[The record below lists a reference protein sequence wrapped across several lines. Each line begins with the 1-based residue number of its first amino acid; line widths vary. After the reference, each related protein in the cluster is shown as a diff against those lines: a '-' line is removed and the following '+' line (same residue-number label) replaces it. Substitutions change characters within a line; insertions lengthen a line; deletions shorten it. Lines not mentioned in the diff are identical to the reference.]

1 MFTRLWIFLLLS
13 TSVFAQK
20 GRRVEVLFL
29 GDNGHHR
36 PIERV
41 PTLMAA
47 LGPKGINITYT
58 DQLSDLNAANLRK
71 YDALMIY
78 ANWDSIQ
85 PDAEKALLDFVA
97 SGKGFLPIHCASYC
111 FRNSDAYVKLV
122 GGQFWRHT
130 MDSITLNIVQPES
143 GIMKSMQ
150 PFTVYDETYLH
161 SHLQPDN
168 AVLATREIKAD
179 QYRDRPDA
187 KTEPYAWTRRY
198 GQGKVFYTALGHDE
212 RTWGAKGFQ
221 DLLYYAILWTLND
234 NAYMSYIAR
243 KPQPFDYKEASLPN
257 YEKRPG
263 AQLQQLP
270 LSPEESMKHIQ
281 VPVDFK
287 LELFAAEPNVMHPIA
302 MSWDEKGRMYVLIT
316 QDYPNERKENGG
328 SDYILICE
336 DTDKDGKA
344 DKFTRFAEGL
354 SIPTGMVFANG
365 GLIVSQAPHMLFLKD
380 TNGDDVADEKKI
392 LFSGFG
398 TFDTHAGPSNLHY
411 GFDNWIWGC
420 VGYSGFKGVVGHAKD
435 TLQFGQAFFRF
446 KPDGSQLEWMTST
459 SNNTWGFGFNETN
472 DVFGSTANNSHG
484 WYMAIPNRYFS
495 SANNIENGSRSTDTH
510 RDMKPITEKVRQV
523 DAFGGFTAAAGH
535 HFYTARAF
543 PKKYWNSIAF
553 VAEPTGHVLHQNNLV
568 RKGTDYSD
576 KEAFNLMAGADEW
589 FAPVFAAVGPD
600 GAVWVADWYSYI
612 VQHNPVPQGFVNGS
626 GNAYET
632 DLRDFTHGRI
642 YRVSY
647 KEALPYLPMQLNSN
661 DANSLLS
668 ALKSDNMFWRMHA
681 QRMLIERGNNDVVPQ
696 LKAMVANTQL
706 DEIGINATAIHAL
719 WTLKGLGALDD
730 QTLEAALLHPAP
742 SVRKNAIQVM
752 EHNERG
758 VSRIVQFDLLNDKDA
773 LVVMNALLYFSK
785 SPLNTA
791 AEQAFFKRMN
801 ESAEV
806 EDRWMPDAFAVVLN
820 ANGGKLMKKHLAERI
835 NKSAAQPI
843 AVSPMDHSKHSMS
856 TTSKTPAANV
866 TGLDLMIADIKIDPA
881 SPAVR
886 ERIAVTIEVKNQG
899 SVDLPGDVFVP
910 LDIRFEGQGLKIDQ
924 VSRNFKEGIKAGETV
939 SISRNINGPWVGN
952 ISFSTDVV
960 GEYTLTVRLDKSN
973 EILEVNKNNNNF
985 SKKIRFVRPPDMNA
999 FALERSIRSY
1009 ASVAPADSLVAII
1022 RKTNAMEPQARASII
1037 KAISEGWN
1045 YKNKQVK
1052 LKPADYTF
1060 LTSMNAK
1067 NSNER
1072 LNKLMEAWGVVKTE
1086 KSTADVKVIRIKTIR
1101 EAMKYD
1107 LKEFTVKPGQS
1118 VEIILENPD
1127 AMQHNLV
1134 VTRPGA
1140 MEKVGKA
1147 GDAMMKDDK
1156 GAEKNYVPALAEVLY
1171 STPLVNPGQSYRLT
1185 FKAPSAVGDYP
1196 YVCTF
1201 PGHWT
1206 LMNGVMKVRN

>member
-1 MFTRLWIFLLLS
+1 MLTRLWIFLLLS

-36 PIERV
+36 PIERI
-41 PTLMAA
+41 PSLMAA
-47 LGPKGINITYT
+47 LGPKGINFTYT
-58 DQLSDLNAANLRK
+58 DDLSDLNKENLSK

-78 ANWDSIQ
+78 ANWDKIDSS
-85 PDAEKALLDFVA
+85 AEKALLDFVA

-130 MDSITLNIVQPES
+130 MDSITLTITQPES
-143 GIMKSMQ
+143 GIMKAMK
-150 PFTVYDETYLH
+150 PFTVFDETYLH
-161 SHLQPDN
+161 SQLQPDN
-168 AVLATREIKAD
+168 NVLATREIKSD
-179 QYRDRPDA
+179 QLKDRPDS
-187 KTEPYAWTRRY
+187 KTEPYAWTRRF

-212 RTWGAKGFQ
+212 RTWNTSGFQ

-243 KPQPFDYKEASLPN
+243 NPQTFQYKEAKLPN

-263 AQLQQLP
+263 IQLQQLP

-281 VPVDFK
+281 VPVDFT

-302 MSWDEKGRMYVLIT
+302 MSWDEKGRLFVLIT
-316 QDYPNERKENGG
+316 KDYPNERKEDGG

-336 DTDKDGKA
+336 DTNNDGKA
-344 DKFTRFAEGL
+344 DRFTRFAEGL

-365 GLIVSQAPHMLFLKD
+365 GLLVAQAPHMLFLKD
-380 TNGDDVADEKKI
+380 TDGDGKADVKKI

-420 VGYSGFKGVVGHAKD
+420 VGYSGFKGVIGNSKD
-435 TLQFGQAFFRF
+435 TIQFGQAFFRF

-459 SNNTWGFGFNETN
+459 SNNTWGFSFNEAN

-484 WYMAIPNRYFS
+484 WYMAIPNHYFNS
-495 SANNIENGSRSTDTH
+495 RKGAENGSRSTDTH

-535 HFYTARAF
+535 NFYTARAF
-543 PKKYWNSIAF
+543 PKKYWNQIAF

-568 RKGTDYSD
+568 KRGTDFSD

-589 FAPVFAAVGPD
+589 FAPVFAEVGPD

-612 VQHNPVPQGFVNGS
+612 VQHNPVPEGFKNGT

-647 KEALPYLPMQLNSN
+647 NHAPKYQPLELHPN
-661 DANSLLS
+661 DVDGLLR
-668 ALKSDNMFWRMHA
+668 ALKSDNLFWRMHA
-681 QRMLIERGNNDVVPQ
+681 QRMLVERNNSDVVPA
-696 LKAMVANTQL
+696 LKKMLEDVSV
-706 DEIGINATAIHAL
+706 DEIGINAPVIHAL
-719 WTLKGLGALDD
+719 WTLKGLNALDPSAIEMGLRHPSG
-730 QTLEAALLHPAP
+730 QVRNNAVKTLMPGSKAMDL
-742 SVRKNAIQVM
+742 VM
-752 EHNERG
+752 SYN
-758 VSRIVQFDLLNDKDA
+758 LLNDPEP
-773 LVVMNALLYFSK
+773 LVVLNALLLMSK
-785 SPLNTA
+785 SPLTA
-791 AEQAFFKRMN
+791 VHEEAFFKRMDVSKEEN
-801 ESAEV
+801 
-806 EDRWMPDAFAVVLN
+806 DRWLPDAFSCVLT
-820 ANGGKLMKKHLAERI
+820 ANNGRLLKQHLARQLSR
-835 NKSAAQPI
+835 SASQPVPAKTMNHAQHA
-843 AVSPMDHSKHSMS
+843 AV
-856 TTSKTPAANV
+856 PAVAASSE
-866 TGLDLMIADIKIDPA
+866 GIDLVISNFKIEPSA
-881 SPAVR
+881 PSVR

-899 SVDLPGDVFVP
+899 KIDLPADVYIP
-910 LDIRFEGQGLKIDQ
+910 IDIRFEGMGYKFDQ
-924 VSRNFKEGIKAGETV
+924 VSRNYKEGIKAGETV
-939 SISRNINGPWVGN
+939 SINRNINGPWVGT
-952 ISFSTDVV
+952 ISFSTDVE
-960 GEYTLTVRLDKSN
+960 GEYVLSAQIDKAN
-973 EILEVNKNNNNF
+973 EIRESIKNNN
-985 SKKIRFVRPPDMNA
+985 SRIQKISFQRPADMNQ
-999 FALERSIRSY
+999 FALLRAMRSY
-1009 ASVAPADSLVAII
+1009 ASVASTDTLAAI
-1022 RKTNAMEPQARASII
+1022 RKRIAAANPALKSALEKSLND
-1037 KAISEGWN
+1037 GWN
-1045 YKNKQVK
+1045 FNAANLPPKAS
-1052 LKPADYTF
+1052 ADP
-1060 LTSMNAK
+1060 SIK
-1067 NSNER
+1067 R
-1072 LNKLMEAWGVVKTE
+1072 
-1086 KSTADVKVIRIKTIR
+1086 IRIKTIR

-1107 LKEFTVKPGQS
+1107 LKEFTVKPGQQ

-1134 VTRPGA
+1134 ITRPGA

-1156 GAEKNYVPALAEVLY
+1156 GAEKNYVPSLSEVLFY
-1171 STPLVNPGQSYRLT
+1171 TPLVDPGRSFTLK
-1185 FKAPSAVGDYP
+1185 FKAPTTVGDYP

-1206 LMNGVMKVRN
+1206 LMNGMMKVKN

>member
-36 PIERV
+36 PIERI
-41 PTLMAA
+41 PSLMAA
-47 LGPKGINITYT
+47 LGPKGINFTYT
-58 DQLSDLNAANLRK
+58 DDLSDLNKENLSK

-78 ANWDSIQ
+78 ANWDKIDSS
-85 PDAEKALLDFVA
+85 AEKALLDFVA

-130 MDSITLNIVQPES
+130 MDSITLTITQPES
-143 GIMKSMQ
+143 GIMKAMK
-150 PFTVYDETYLH
+150 PFTVFDETYLH
-161 SHLQPDN
+161 SQLQPDN
-168 AVLATREIKAD
+168 NVLATREIKSD
-179 QYRDRPDA
+179 QLKDRPDS
-187 KTEPYAWTRRY
+187 KTEPYVWTRRF

-212 RTWGAKGFQ
+212 RTWNTSGFQ

-243 KPQPFDYKEASLPN
+243 NPQTFQYKEAKLPN

-263 AQLQQLP
+263 IQLQQLP

-281 VPVDFK
+281 VPVDFT

-302 MSWDEKGRMYVLIT
+302 MSWDEKGRLFVLIT
-316 QDYPNERKENGG
+316 KDYPNERKEDGG

-336 DTDKDGKA
+336 DTNNDGKA
-344 DKFTRFAEGL
+344 DRFTRFAEGL

-365 GLIVSQAPHMLFLKD
+365 GLLVAQAPHMLFLKD
-380 TNGDDVADEKKI
+380 TDGDGKADVKKI

-420 VGYSGFKGVVGHAKD
+420 VGYSGFKGVIGNSKD
-435 TLQFGQAFFRF
+435 TIQFGQAFFRF
-446 KPDGSQLEWMTST
+446 KSDGSQLEWMTST
-459 SNNTWGFGFNETN
+459 SNNTWGFSFNEAN

-484 WYMAIPNRYFS
+484 WYMAIPNHYFNS
-495 SANNIENGSRSTDTH
+495 RKGAENGSRSTDTH

-535 HFYTARAF
+535 NFYTARAF
-543 PKKYWNSIAF
+543 PKKYWNQIAF

-568 RKGTDYSD
+568 KRGTDFSD

-589 FAPVFAAVGPD
+589 FAPVFAEVGPD

-612 VQHNPVPQGFVNGS
+612 VQHNPVPEGFKNGT
-626 GNAYET
+626 GNAYDT

-647 KEALPYLPMQLNSN
+647 NHAPKYQPLALHPN
-661 DANSLLS
+661 DVDGLLR
-668 ALKSDNMFWRMHA
+668 ALKSDNLFWRMHA
-681 QRMLIERGNNDVVPQ
+681 QRMLVERNNSDVVPA
-696 LKAMVANTQL
+696 LKKMLEDVSV
-706 DEIGINATAIHAL
+706 DEIGINAPVIHAL
-719 WTLKGLGALDD
+719 WTLKGLNALEPSAIELGLRHPSG
-730 QTLEAALLHPAP
+730 QVRNNAVKTLMPGTKAMDL
-742 SVRKNAIQVM
+742 VM
-752 EHNERG
+752 SYN
-758 VSRIVQFDLLNDKDA
+758 LLNDPEP
-773 LVVMNALLYFSK
+773 LVVLNALLLMSK
-785 SPLNTA
+785 SPLTA
-791 AEQAFFKRMN
+791 VHEEAFFKRMDVSKEEN
-801 ESAEV
+801 
-806 EDRWMPDAFAVVLN
+806 DRWLPDAFSCVLT
-820 ANGGKLMKKHLAERI
+820 ANNGRLLKQHLARQLSR
-835 NKSAAQPI
+835 SASKPVPAKTMNHTQHA
-843 AVSPMDHSKHSMS
+843 AV
-856 TTSKTPAANV
+856 PAAAASSE
-866 TGLDLMIADIKIDPA
+866 GIDLVITNFKIEPSA
-881 SPAVR
+881 PSVR

-899 SVDLPGDVFVP
+899 KIDLPADVYIP
-910 LDIRFEGQGLKIDQ
+910 IDIRFEGMGYKFDQ
-924 VSRNFKEGIKAGETV
+924 VSRNYKEGIKAGETV
-939 SISRNINGPWVGN
+939 SINRNINGPWVGT
-952 ISFSTDVV
+952 ISFSTDVE
-960 GEYTLTVRLDKSN
+960 GEYVLSAQIDKAN
-973 EILEVNKNNNNF
+973 EIRESIKNNN
-985 SKKIRFVRPPDMNA
+985 SRMQKISFQRPADMNQ
-999 FALERSIRSY
+999 FALLRAMRSY
-1009 ASVAPADSLVAII
+1009 ASVASTDTLAAI
-1022 RKTNAMEPQARASII
+1022 RKRIAAANPALKSALEKSLND
-1037 KAISEGWN
+1037 GWN
-1045 YKNKQVK
+1045 FNAANLPPKAS
-1052 LKPADYTF
+1052 ADP
-1060 LTSMNAK
+1060 SIK
-1067 NSNER
+1067 R
-1072 LNKLMEAWGVVKTE
+1072 
-1086 KSTADVKVIRIKTIR
+1086 IRIKTIR

-1107 LKEFTVKPGQS
+1107 LKEFTVKPGQQ

-1134 VTRPGA
+1134 ITRPGA

-1156 GAEKNYVPALAEVLY
+1156 GAEKNYVPSLSEVLFY
-1171 STPLVNPGQSYRLT
+1171 TPLVDPGRSFTLK
-1185 FKAPSAVGDYP
+1185 FKAPTTVGDYP

-1206 LMNGVMKVRN
+1206 LMNGMMKVKN

>member
-36 PIERV
+36 PIERI
-41 PTLMAA
+41 PSLMAA
-47 LGPKGINITYT
+47 LGPKGINFTYT
-58 DQLSDLNAANLRK
+58 DDLSDLNKENLSK

-78 ANWDSIQ
+78 ANWDKIDSS
-85 PDAEKALLDFVA
+85 AEKALLDFVA

-130 MDSITLNIVQPES
+130 MDSITLTITQPES
-143 GIMKSMQ
+143 GIMKAMK
-150 PFTVYDETYLH
+150 PFTVFDETYLH
-161 SHLQPDN
+161 SQLQPDN
-168 AVLATREIKAD
+168 NVLATREIKSD
-179 QYRDRPDA
+179 QLKDRPDS
-187 KTEPYAWTRRY
+187 KTEPYAWTRRF
-198 GQGKVFYTALGHDE
+198 GQGKVFYAALGHDE
-212 RTWGAKGFQ
+212 RTWNTSGFQ

-243 KPQPFDYKEASLPN
+243 NPQTFQYKEAKLPN

-263 AQLQQLP
+263 IQLQQLP

-281 VPVDFK
+281 VPVDFT

-302 MSWDEKGRMYVLIT
+302 MSWDEKGRLFVLIT
-316 QDYPNERKENGG
+316 KDYPNERKEDGG

-336 DTDKDGKA
+336 DTNNDGKA
-344 DKFTRFAEGL
+344 DRFTRFAEGL

-365 GLIVSQAPHMLFLKD
+365 GLLVAQAPHMLFLKD
-380 TNGDDVADEKKI
+380 TDGDGKADVKKI

-420 VGYSGFKGVVGHAKD
+420 VGYSGFKGVIGNSKD
-435 TLQFGQAFFRF
+435 TIQFGQAFFRF

-459 SNNTWGFGFNETN
+459 SNNTWGFSFNEAN

-484 WYMAIPNRYFS
+484 WYMAIPNHYFNS
-495 SANNIENGSRSTDTH
+495 RKGAENGSRSTDTH

-535 HFYTARAF
+535 NFYTARAF
-543 PKKYWNSIAF
+543 PKKYWNQIAF

-568 RKGTDYSD
+568 KRGTDFSD

-589 FAPVFAAVGPD
+589 FAPVFAEVGPD

-612 VQHNPVPQGFVNGS
+612 VQHNPVPEGFKNGT

-647 KEALPYLPMQLNSN
+647 NHAPKYQPLELHPN
-661 DANSLLS
+661 DVDGLLR
-668 ALKSDNMFWRMHA
+668 ALKSDNLFWRMHA
-681 QRMLIERGNNDVVPQ
+681 QRMLVERNNSDVVPA
-696 LKAMVANTQL
+696 LKKMLEDVSV
-706 DEIGINATAIHAL
+706 DEIGINAPVIHAL
-719 WTLKGLGALDD
+719 WTLKGLNALDPSAIELGLRHPSG
-730 QTLEAALLHPAP
+730 QVRNNAVKTLMPDTKAMDL
-742 SVRKNAIQVM
+742 VM
-752 EHNERG
+752 SYN
-758 VSRIVQFDLLNDKDA
+758 LLNDPEP
-773 LVVMNALLYFSK
+773 LVVLNALLLMSK
-785 SPLNTA
+785 SPLTA
-791 AEQAFFKRMN
+791 VHEEAFFKRMDVSKEEN
-801 ESAEV
+801 
-806 EDRWMPDAFAVVLN
+806 DRWLPDAFSCVLT
-820 ANGGKLMKKHLAERI
+820 ANNGRLLKQHLARQLSR
-835 NKSAAQPI
+835 SASQPVP
-843 AVSPMDHSKHSMS
+843 AKNMNHTQHVVV
-856 TTSKTPAANV
+856 PAAAASSE
-866 TGLDLMIADIKIDPA
+866 GIDLVISNFKIEPSA
-881 SPAVR
+881 PSVR

-899 SVDLPGDVFVP
+899 KIDLPADVYIP
-910 LDIRFEGQGLKIDQ
+910 IDIRFEGMGYKFDQ
-924 VSRNFKEGIKAGETV
+924 VSRNYKEGIKAGETV
-939 SISRNINGPWVGN
+939 SINRNINGPWVGT
-952 ISFSTDVV
+952 ISFSTDVE
-960 GEYTLTVRLDKSN
+960 GEYVLSAQIDKAN
-973 EILEVNKNNNNF
+973 EIRESIKNNN
-985 SKKIRFVRPPDMNA
+985 SRIQKISFQRPADMNQ
-999 FALERSIRSY
+999 FALLRAMRSY
-1009 ASVAPADSLVAII
+1009 ASVASTDTLAAI
-1022 RKTNAMEPQARASII
+1022 RKRIAAANPALKSALEKSLND
-1037 KAISEGWN
+1037 GWN
-1045 YKNKQVK
+1045 FNAANLPPKAS
-1052 LKPADYTF
+1052 ADP
-1060 LTSMNAK
+1060 SIK
-1067 NSNER
+1067 R
-1072 LNKLMEAWGVVKTE
+1072 
-1086 KSTADVKVIRIKTIR
+1086 IRIKTIR

-1107 LKEFTVKPGQS
+1107 LKEFTVKPGQQ

-1134 VTRPGA
+1134 ITRPGA

-1156 GAEKNYVPALAEVLY
+1156 GAEKNYVPSLSEVLFY
-1171 STPLVNPGQSYRLT
+1171 TPLVDPGRSFTLK
-1185 FKAPSAVGDYP
+1185 FKAPTTVGDYP

-1206 LMNGVMKVRN
+1206 LMNGMMKVKN

>member
-36 PIERV
+36 PIERI
-41 PTLMAA
+41 PSLMAA
-47 LGPKGINITYT
+47 LGPKGINFTYT
-58 DQLSDLNAANLRK
+58 DDLSDLNKENLSK

-78 ANWDSIQ
+78 ANWDKIDSS
-85 PDAEKALLDFVA
+85 AEKALLDFVA

-130 MDSITLNIVQPES
+130 MDSITLTITQPES
-143 GIMKSMQ
+143 GIMKAMK
-150 PFTVYDETYLH
+150 PFTVFDETYLH
-161 SHLQPDN
+161 SQLQPDN
-168 AVLATREIKAD
+168 NVLATREIKSD
-179 QYRDRPDA
+179 QLKDRPDS
-187 KTEPYAWTRRY
+187 KTEPYAWTRRF

-212 RTWGAKGFQ
+212 RTWNTSGFQ

-243 KPQPFDYKEASLPN
+243 NPQTFQYKEAKLPN

-263 AQLQQLP
+263 IQLQQLP

-281 VPVDFK
+281 VPVDFT

-302 MSWDEKGRMYVLIT
+302 MSWDEKGRLFVLIT
-316 QDYPNERKENGG
+316 KDYPNERKEDGG

-336 DTDKDGKA
+336 DTNNDGKA
-344 DKFTRFAEGL
+344 DRFTRFAEGL

-365 GLIVSQAPHMLFLKD
+365 GLLVAQAPHMLFLKD
-380 TNGDDVADEKKI
+380 TDGDGKADVKKI

-420 VGYSGFKGVVGHAKD
+420 VGYSGFKGVIGNSKD
-435 TLQFGQAFFRF
+435 TIQFGQAFFRF

-459 SNNTWGFGFNETN
+459 SNNTWGFSFNEAN

-484 WYMAIPNRYFS
+484 WYMAIPNHYFNS
-495 SANNIENGSRSTDTH
+495 RKGAENGSRSTDSH

-535 HFYTARAF
+535 NFYTARAF
-543 PKKYWNSIAF
+543 PKKYWNQIAF

-568 RKGTDYSD
+568 KRGTDFSD

-589 FAPVFAAVGPD
+589 FAPVFAEVGPD

-612 VQHNPVPQGFVNGS
+612 VQHNPVPEGFKNGT

-647 KEALPYLPMQLNSN
+647 NHAPKYQPLELHPN
-661 DANSLLS
+661 DVDGLLR
-668 ALKSDNMFWRMHA
+668 ALKSDNLFWRMHA
-681 QRMLIERGNNDVVPQ
+681 QRMLVERNNSDVVPA
-696 LKAMVANTQL
+696 LKKMLEDVSV
-706 DEIGINATAIHAL
+706 DEIGINAPVIHAL
-719 WTLKGLGALDD
+719 WTLKGLNALDPSAIEMGLRHPSG
-730 QTLEAALLHPAP
+730 QVRNNAVKTLMPGSKAMDL
-742 SVRKNAIQVM
+742 VM
-752 EHNERG
+752 SYN
-758 VSRIVQFDLLNDKDA
+758 LLNDPEP
-773 LVVMNALLYFSK
+773 LVVLNALLLMSK
-785 SPLNTA
+785 SPLTA
-791 AEQAFFKRMN
+791 VHEEAFFKRMDVSKEEN
-801 ESAEV
+801 
-806 EDRWMPDAFAVVLN
+806 DRWLPDAFSCVLT
-820 ANGGKLMKKHLAERI
+820 ANNGRLLKQHLARQLSR
-835 NKSAAQPI
+835 SASQPVPAKTMNHTQHA
-843 AVSPMDHSKHSMS
+843 AV
-856 TTSKTPAANV
+856 PAVAASSE
-866 TGLDLMIADIKIDPA
+866 GIDLVISNFKIEPSA
-881 SPAVR
+881 PSVR

-899 SVDLPGDVFVP
+899 KIDLPADVYIP
-910 LDIRFEGQGLKIDQ
+910 IDIRFEGMGYKFDQ
-924 VSRNFKEGIKAGETV
+924 VSRNYKEGIKAGETV
-939 SISRNINGPWVGN
+939 SINRNINGPWVGT
-952 ISFSTDVV
+952 ISFSTDVE
-960 GEYTLTVRLDKSN
+960 GEYVLSAQIDKAN
-973 EILEVNKNNNNF
+973 EIRESIKNNN
-985 SKKIRFVRPPDMNA
+985 SRIQKISFQRPADMNQ
-999 FALERSIRSY
+999 FALLRAMRSY
-1009 ASVAPADSLVAII
+1009 ASVASTDTLAAI
-1022 RKTNAMEPQARASII
+1022 RKRIAAANPALKSALEKSLND
-1037 KAISEGWN
+1037 GWN
-1045 YKNKQVK
+1045 
-1052 LKPADYTF
+1052 F
-1060 LTSMNAK
+1060 NAANLPPK
-1067 NSNER
+1067 
-1072 LNKLMEAWGVVKTE
+1072 A
-1086 KSTADVKVIRIKTIR
+1086 STDPSIKRIRIKTIR

-1107 LKEFTVKPGQS
+1107 LKEFTVKPGQQ

-1134 VTRPGA
+1134 ITRPGA

-1156 GAEKNYVPALAEVLY
+1156 GAEKNYVPSLSEVLF
-1171 STPLVNPGQSYRLT
+1171 STPLVDPGRSFTLK
-1185 FKAPSAVGDYP
+1185 FKAPTTVGDYP

-1206 LMNGVMKVRN
+1206 LMNGMMKVKN